1 VPIPIHLPAPGFA
14 ALEELDR
21 VPWKV
26 LDHAYGHGIVSERL
40 QDNVPAALRAL
51 AAPDPLPAL
60 TALWSNISHQ
70 ETVYEATAYA
80 VPFVAAIAAAPAFS
94 RRLELVQLLASI
106 AMSSSISTE
115 DGTRSGAFGEGV
127 SELIR
132 EALVASEPAMRAAAA
147 LDAAISPVVDALLAL
162 AAAEPITAELFEQTR
177 SAMVQLEKERLARV
191 DRASEPQVVPTEA
204 ARYRHAKF
212 GDATLLRR
220 LDGGRLS
227 LRFDDG
233 TERVIVERFVTRVD
247 PG

>member
-1 VPIPIHLPAPGFA
+1 VPIPIYLPALGFA
-14 ALEELDR
+14 ALDELDR

-26 LDHAYGHGIVSERL
+26 LDHAYGHGILSERL
-40 QDNVPAALRAL
+40 NENVPGSLRAL
-51 AAPDPLPAL
+51 AAADPLPAL
-60 TALWSNISHQ
+60 NALWSNISHQ

-80 VPFVAAIAAAPAFS
+80 VPFVAAIAAAPTFS
-94 RRLELVQLLASI
+94 RRLELVQMLASI
-106 AMSSSISTE
+106 ALSSSFSTE
-115 DGTRSGAFGEGV
+115 DGSFSGAFGEGV
-127 SELIR
+127 ADLIR
-132 EALVASEPAMRAAAA
+132 EALVKSEPAMRAAAE
-147 LDAAISPVVDALLAL
+147 LDPVIPPVVDALLAL
-162 AAAEPITAELFEQTR
+162 ASAEPVTREVCEHTR

-191 DRASEPQVVPTEA
+191 ERAAEPQLMPTEA